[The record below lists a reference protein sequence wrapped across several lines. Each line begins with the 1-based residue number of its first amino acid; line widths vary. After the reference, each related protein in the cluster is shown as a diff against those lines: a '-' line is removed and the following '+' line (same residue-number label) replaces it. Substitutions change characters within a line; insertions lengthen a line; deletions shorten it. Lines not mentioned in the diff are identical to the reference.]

1 MKSLWDEHAVTN
13 RYDPLALRVYTSNLL
28 GQSDALVLH
37 GGGNTSVKITYNSV
51 PTLYVKGSGWDLV
64 SIQKEGFAP
73 VTLAPLCALAGQEH
87 LSDTQ
92 MVAAQRAAMRDTNAP
107 NPSVEAILHALIPFA
122 YVDHTHA
129 DAVVTISN
137 SKKGKTH
144 IKALYPDFLILPYV
158 MPGFELARE
167 IYLRTRKLDWSTCK
181 GIILHHHGIFTFADD
196 AKEAYEKMIAAVR
209 VAEDFLAKN
218 APLATPVQ
226 TFSRTFDMA
235 VLRQEIEALKGHPVE
250 MVLNQSPLALTYAS
264 KPALTCKGVL
274 TPEHIIRTKRIPLV
288 LREGK
293 ELKKVLN
300 AYVKAYR
307 TYFARHAKGEICL
320 NPAPNY
326 AVIEGF
332 GVVSFGKNAK
342 EAQIIDD
349 IITHTMEA
357 VLRAEALGGYV
368 SIDEAQSF
376 AMEYWE
382 LEQAKMRKA

>member
-1 MKSLWDEHAVTN
+1 MKSLWDERTAPSAH
-13 RYDPLALRVYTSNLL
+13 DPLALRVYTSNLL

-37 GGGNTSVKITYNSV
+37 GGGNTSVKITDNSM
-51 PTLYVKGSGWDLV
+51 PMLYVKGSGWDLV

-73 VTLAPLCALAGQEH
+73 VKLAPLLALAQRES
-87 LSDTQ
+87 LSDTD
-92 MVAAQRAAMRDTNAP
+92 MVAAQRAAMSDPSAP

-137 SKKGKTH
+137 SQNGEAH

-158 MPGFELARE
+158 MPGFLLARE
-167 IYLRTRKLDWSTCK
+167 IYLHTQTLDWSTCK
-181 GIILHHHGIFTFADD
+181 GIILHHHGIFTFGDD
-196 AKEAYEKMIAAVR
+196 AKEAYEKMIDAVSI
-209 VAEDFLAKN
+209 AEEFLAHH

-226 TFSRTFDMA
+226 MPTRTFDVA
-235 VLRQEIEALKGHPVE
+235 LLCQEVQTRKGHPVE

-264 KPALTCKGVL
+264 NLALTCKGVL
-274 TPEHIIRTKRIPLV
+274 TPEHIIRTKRTPLV
-288 LREGK
+288 LGQGEA
-293 ELKKVLN
+293 LKPALE
-300 AYVKAYR
+300 AYEAAYLA
-307 TYFARHAKGEICL
+307 YFARYAKEEICL
-320 NPAPNY
+320 NTAPNY

-349 IITHTMEA
+349 IISHTMEA

-376 AMEYWE
+376 GMEYWE

>member
-1 MKSLWDEHAVTN
+1 MKSLWDERTAPSAQ
-13 RYDPLALRVYTSNLL
+13 DPLALRVYTSNLL

-37 GGGNTSVKITYNSV
+37 GGGNTSVKITENGI

-73 VTLAPLCALAGQEH
+73 VELAPLLALAERES
-87 LSDTQ
+87 LSDTE
-92 MVAAQRAAMRDTNAP
+92 MVAAQRAAMRNPSAP

-137 SKKGKTH
+137 SQNGEAH
-144 IKALYPDFLILPYV
+144 IKALYPNFLILPYV

-167 IYLRTRKLDWSTCK
+167 VYVRICQVDWSTCE
-181 GIILHHHGIFTFADD
+181 GIILHHHGIFTFGDD
-196 AKEAYEKMIAAVR
+196 AKEAYEKMIDAVSL
-209 VAEDFLAKN
+209 AEDFLAQH
-218 APLATPVQ
+218 APFATPVHAP
-226 TFSRTFDMA
+226 TRTFDVA
-235 VLRQEIEALKGHPVE
+235 ELHHEVQRRKGHQVE

-264 KPALTCKGVL
+264 NLSLTCKGVL
-274 TPEHIIRTKRIPLV
+274 TPEHIIRTKRMPLV
-288 LREGK
+288 LGQGEA
-293 ELKKVLN
+293 LKPALE
-300 AYVKAYR
+300 AYEAAYL
-307 TYFARHAKGEICL
+307 TYFARYAKEEICL

-376 AMEYWE
+376 GMEYWE